1 MAAGYHPLTW
11 VAWLTA
17 GLTVAL
23 LTRNPFYLV
32 IACAAAAF
40 VFGVLLRRESGH
52 SEPTA
57 AAARPQAWQPVIR
70 LALFLGLFTVLFNA
84 LTSHYGRVVLLRL
97 PASWPLIGGPIT
109 LEALLYGLSAA
120 LSFLTLL
127 LVFTVFNSAVGPQ
140 ELLRLL
146 PTFAYQAGVALTIAV
161 SFIPQTV
168 VAWQE
173 LQEARRLRGH
183 RLRRLRDWQPLFVA
197 LLGSGLDRA
206 VQLAES
212 MEARGFGA
220 AVAVLPT
227 RQVRLLRV
235 GVIVGLLALLVGL
248 LVRSFRPEAAGPGLL
263 AMSAG
268 ALLVVASLYRQGRA
282 IRRSRYRRW
291 LWRRRDTVVT
301 AAALVVVASMVILDQ
316 MQGDWLFYYPY
327 PPYELVPLFH
337 PLPALLA
344 ALLLVP
350 ALLMPPPVREATEG

>member
-32 IACAAAAF
+32 IACAAAGF
-40 VFGVLLRRESGH
+40 VFGVLLRRQSGH
-52 SEPTA
+52 AEPTA
-57 AAARPQAWQPVIR
+57 ATARPQAWRSVIR
-70 LALFLGLFTVLFNA
+70 LAVFLGVFTVLFNA

-97 PASWPLIGGPIT
+97 PAGLPLFGGPIT
-109 LEALLYGLSAA
+109 LEAVLYGLSTA
-120 LSFLTLL
+120 LSFLALL
-127 LVFTVFNSAVGPQ
+127 LVFTVFNSAVGPHD
-140 ELLRLL
+140 LLRLL
-146 PTFAYQAGVALTIAV
+146 PTFAYQTGVALTIAV

-168 VAWQE
+168 VAWQD

-183 RLRRLRDWQPLFVA
+183 RLRGLRDWQPLFVA
-197 LLGSGLDRA
+197 LLGHGLDRA

-220 AVAVLPT
+220 TTVTLPR
-227 RQVRLLRV
+227 RQALGLRV

-248 LVRSFRPEAAGPGLL
+248 LVRSFRPEAAGPALL
-263 AMSAG
+263 AMTVG
-268 ALLVVASLYRQGRA
+268 ALLVMGSLYRQGRA
-282 IRRSRYRRW
+282 IHRSRYRRW

-301 AAALVVVASMVILDQ
+301 TAAVAVLAGMVVLDRV
-316 MQGDWLFYYPY
+316 QGDWLFYYPY

-337 PLPALLA
+337 PLPGLLA
-344 ALLLVP
+344 ALLLLP
-350 ALLMPPPVREATEG
+350 ALFLPPPALDPAEG

>member
-40 VFGVLLRRESGH
+40 VFGVLLRRQSGH
-52 SEPTA
+52 TEPTTA
-57 AAARPQAWQPVIR
+57 TARPQAWRPVIR
-70 LALFLGLFTVLFNA
+70 LAVFLGLFTVLFNA

-97 PASWPLIGGPIT
+97 PAGLPLFGGPIT
-109 LEALLYGLSAA
+109 LEAVLYGLSTA
-120 LSFLTLL
+120 LSFLALL
-127 LVFTVFNSAVGPQ
+127 LVFGVFNSAVGPHD
-140 ELLRLL
+140 LLRLL
-146 PTFAYQAGVALTIAV
+146 PTFAYQTGVALTIAV

-168 VAWQE
+168 VAWQD

-197 LLGSGLDRA
+197 LLGYGLDRA

-220 AVAVLPT
+220 AIAVLPAEQA
-227 RQVRLLRV
+227 RLVRA
-235 GVIVGLLALLVGL
+235 GVIVGLLLLLVGL
-248 LVRSFRPEAAGPGLL
+248 LVRSFRPEATGPGLL
-263 AMSAG
+263 ALVLG
-268 ALLVVASLYRQGRA
+268 ALLVVAGLYRQGRS

-291 LWRRRDTVVT
+291 LWRRRDTLVT
-301 AAALVVVASMVILDQ
+301 AAALAVLAGMVILDRAWS
-316 MQGDWLFYYPY
+316 DVLFYYPY
-327 PPYELVPLFH
+327 PPYEVVPLFH
-337 PLPALLA
+337 PLPGLLA

-350 ALLMPPPVREATEG
+350 ALLLPPIGLDSTEG